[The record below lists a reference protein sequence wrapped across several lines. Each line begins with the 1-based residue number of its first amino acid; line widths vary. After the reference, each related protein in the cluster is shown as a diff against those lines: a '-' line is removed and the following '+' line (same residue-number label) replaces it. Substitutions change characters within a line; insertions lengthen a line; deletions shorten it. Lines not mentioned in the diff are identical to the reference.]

1 MADTASTGSSTNSP
15 QMEKGWNNLRQHVID
30 NKIKVGLWVTR
41 LFTILFTIGYIIPL
55 FGNPYN
61 IYYKALMSNAATSAL
76 RLHQRVPLV
85 QLNRQFL
92 EQLFLEDS
100 FHYLFY
106 SLIFLYAAPVTLV
119 LTPIFLFALTHFASY
134 FLILLDCLGQNSWW
148 GARLFISLVEFQSRN
163 ILRLCA
169 LSEIINLPFTVL
181 LVFTDR
187 ASLLTPFIYYQFLK
201 LRLAS
206 RRNPF
211 TRNVFYEL
219 RNGLSSISAK
229 PSVPEIVRRMIA
241 GLLSLTQQM
250 VPVRQ

>member
-1 MADTASTGSSTNSP
+1 MADTASTGPTTNSP
-15 QMEKGWNNLRQHVID
+15 QMEKGWNALRQHVID

-41 LFTILFTIGYIIPL
+41 LFTILFTIGYIIPI

-61 IYYKALMSNAATSAL
+61 IYYKVLMSNAATNAL
-76 RLHQRVPLV
+76 RLHQRMPRVPLNW
-85 QLNRQFL
+85 QYL
-92 EQLFLEDS
+92 ELLFLEDS

-119 LTPIFLFALTHFASY
+119 LTPIFLFALMHFSSY
-134 FLILLDCLGQNSWW
+134 FLVLLDCLGQNSWW

-169 LSEIINLPFTVL
+169 LSEIIYLPFTVF

-206 RRNPF
+206 RRNPS
-211 TRNVFYEL
+211 TRNVFHEL
-219 RNGLSSISAK
+219 RNGLNSISMK
-229 PSVPEIVRRMIA
+229 PSVPDIVRRMIGA
-241 GLLSLTQQM
+241 LLSLTQQM